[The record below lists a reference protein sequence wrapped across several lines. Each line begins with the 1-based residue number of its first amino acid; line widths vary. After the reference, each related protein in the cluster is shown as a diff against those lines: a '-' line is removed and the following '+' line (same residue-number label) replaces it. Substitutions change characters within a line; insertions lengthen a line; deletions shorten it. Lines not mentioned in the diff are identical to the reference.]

1 MVLEC
6 LWRGVR
12 RGEEKEVK
20 SVDLKQES
28 YMDLKPNG
36 RMEAIITSK
45 KRALVPDRG
54 E

>member
-12 RGEEKEVK
+12 RGEEKVVK
-20 SVDLKQES
+20 SDDLKQES
-28 YMDLKPNG
+28 YIDLKPNG
-36 RMEAIITSK
+36 RMEATITFR